1 MKHKIIFALLLLTGM
16 LQAQDNKESFSFTLK
31 EAIDHAVQHNYS
43 VINADRDVAAAK
55 EKKWETTAMGLPQIS
70 GNVSYTNNFVLMR
83 QGVRGSFGQPVDP
96 NADPSAVNTFAF
108 GTKHTMNAGTTL
120 SQLLFDGSY
129 LVGLQSAKTY
139 LKISENAKIKTSQE
153 IKEIVVN
160 SYGNVLLAD
169 ESILIFEKNRTVLDK
184 MLSDTKET
192 FKNGLIE
199 EENVEQLQITLS
211 SLNSSLENVKRQR
224 AIALNMLK
232 LVLGVDLEN
241 ELVLEDQ
248 LTALTQSNID
258 MELLTTEFNVTNNID
273 YQIGENTL
281 TSKKLL
287 LKYEKS
293 KALPTL
299 SAGLNFGY
307 NAFAN
312 EFSFFSSDQKW
323 NNFSNLGINLSIP
336 IFSSGARSSR
346 TQQAKIAMEQ
356 SQTQLTETG
365 QKLKLEFQRA
375 KSDYDYSLAQLA
387 TSKSNLN
394 LAERIESKN
403 QTKFREGLSTSFD
416 LTEAQR
422 QLYTSQQN
430 YLQAMLDV
438 INKRAT
444 LEKVLNKN

>member
-1 MKHKIIFALLLLTGM
+1 MKHKIIVALLLITGM
-16 LQAQDNKESFSFTLK
+16 LQAQDKKETFSFTLK

-55 EKKWETTAMGLPQIS
+55 EKKWETTTMGLPQIT
-70 GNVSYTNNFVLMR
+70 GDVNYLNNFVFTQ
-83 QGVRGSFGQPVDP
+83 QGISGNAFNPAGDP
-96 NADPSAVNTFAF
+96 DGVTTIAF
-108 GTKHTMNAGTTL
+108 GTKNSMTAGATL
-120 SQLLFDGSY
+120 RQLLFDGSY

-139 LKISENAKIKTSQE
+139 LKISENAKVKTSQE
-153 IKEIVVN
+153 VKEIVVN

-169 ESILIFEKNRTVLDK
+169 ESILILQKNQGILNKT
-184 MLSDTKET
+184 LSDTRET

-211 SLNSSLENVKRQR
+211 SLDSSLENVKRQR
-224 AIALNMLK
+224 TIALNMLK
-232 LVLGVDLEN
+232 LVLGIDLDSDLE
-241 ELVLEDQ
+241 LKDKLES
-248 LTALTQSNID
+248 LTQNNID
-258 MELLTTEFNVTNNID
+258 LELLTTEFNVANNID
-273 YQIGENTL
+273 YQIGENML
-281 TSKKLL
+281 TSKQLL

-307 NAFAN
+307 NAFSN
-312 EFSFFSSDQKW
+312 EFSFFNGDQKW
-323 NNFSNLGINLSIP
+323 NNFSNLGVNLSIP

-365 QKLKLEFQRA
+365 QKLRLEFQKA

-387 TSKSNLN
+387 TSKSNLK
-394 LAERIESKN
+394 LAERIENKN
-403 QTKFREGLSTSFD
+403 QTKFREGLSSSFD

-444 LEKVLNKN
+444 LEKLLNKN